1 MIGHTT
7 RQASLFYFA
16 FAREVSA
23 IKDVTL
29 DELDA
34 LLQDD
39 ELLALTSER
48 LGGRCLRSKNFGR
61 PGIAPDRLLRCVVR
75 KHLKSWSFRELEYE
89 LRHSLLYR
97 RFTRFFEDPIPDF
110 TSFSRT
116 FGLFGAEG
124 TRQIHQRV
132 LAKAQEQKLARGR
145 KLRIDTTAVETNI
158 HYPTD
163 STLLADSLRV
173 MTRCLKRIA
182 SGCAG
187 QSIKIVDHARAAK
200 YRLLEIC
207 RAAKSFTE
215 ASRAA
220 FKESYGKLLALTRR
234 VRRQA
239 GRVLEQLN
247 AHELKVQGG
256 NLLTVLGAEAQLQR
270 YLPLVDQ
277 VMVQTQARIFEGE
290 TRCEGKILSLFEEHS
305 AIIRK
310 GKPDKPTEFGR
321 LVRLDEVEN
330 GIISGYSIAAG
341 NPADQQQWV
350 PALEEHRKVFG
361 RVPQLA
367 TADRGFWS
375 SANEKSA
382 QDLGIAQVVLP
393 ATGRLSSARAERQ
406 KQRWFRQGQGWRA
419 GIEPRIST
427 LKHQFG
433 MKRARYKGDAGFQR
447 YVGWCIITQ
456 NLVAAARSARKAE
469 VKARCRSG

>member
-1 MIGHTT
+1 MIGSTN

-16 FAREVSA
+16 FAKEVSA

-34 LLQDD
+34 LLQD
-39 ELLALTSER
+39 EQLLALTFEK
-48 LGGRCLRSKNFGR
+48 LGGRHLRSKDFGR
-61 PGIAPDRLLRCVVR
+61 PGIAPDRVLRCVVL
-75 KHLKSWSFRELEYE
+75 KHLKRWSFRQLEYE

-110 TSFSRT
+110 TSFCRT
-116 FGLFGAEG
+116 FALFGPEG
-124 TRQIHQRV
+124 TRAVHERV
-132 LAKAQEQKLARGR
+132 VQKAKENKLAQGR
-145 KLRIDTTAVETNI
+145 KVRIDTTAVETNI

-163 STLLADSLRV
+163 SALLADSLRV

-182 SGCAG
+182 GGCADH
-187 QSIKIVDHARAAK
+187 SLKVVDHARATK

-215 ASRAA
+215 ASRARL
-220 FKESYGKLLALTRR
+220 KESYGKLLTMSRQ

-239 GRVLEQLN
+239 SNVLQDLSVQQLK
-247 AHELKVQGG
+247 AQAG
-256 NLLTVLGAEAQLQR
+256 NVLTVLVAEAQLR
-270 YLPLVDQ
+270 HYLPLVDQ
-277 VMVQTQARIFEGE
+277 VMAQTQARVFEGE
-290 TRCEGKILSLFEEHS
+290 TRSEGKILSLFEEHT

-330 GIISGYSIAAG
+330 GIISGYAIGTG

-350 PALEEHRKVFG
+350 PALENHKTVFG
-361 RVPQLA
+361 QMPRLA
-367 TADRGFWS
+367 AADRGFWS
-375 SANEKSA
+375 SANEKA
-382 QDLGIAQVVLP
+382 ALDLGIAQVVLP
-393 ATGRLSSARAERQ
+393 ATGQLSAKRAEHQ
-406 KQRWFRQGQGWRA
+406 KQRWFREGQGWRA

-447 YVGWCIITQ
+447 YVGWCVIAQ
-456 NLVAAARSARKAE
+456 NLMSAVRTSCKI
-469 VKARCRSG
+469 KARCRTG

>member
-1 MIGHTT
+1 MIGSTN

-16 FAREVSA
+16 FAKEVSA

-34 LLQDD
+34 LLQDW
-39 ELLALTSER
+39 ELLALTAEK
-48 LGGRCLRSKNFGR
+48 LGARRPRSNDFGR
-61 PGIAPDRLLRCVVR
+61 PGIAPDRLLRCVVL
-75 KHLKSWSFRELEYE
+75 KHFKSWSFRELEYE

-116 FGLFGAEG
+116 FALFGPEG
-124 TRQIHQRV
+124 TERIHQHV
-132 LAKAQEQKLARGR
+132 VGKAKQQKLAPGR

-173 MTRCLKRIA
+173 MTRCLKRVA
-182 SGCAG
+182 AQGAD
-187 QSIKIVDHARAAK
+187 QSLKVVDHARAAK

-207 RAAKSFTE
+207 RSAKSFTE
-215 ASRAA
+215 ASRVR
-220 FKESYGKLLALTRR
+220 FKDSYGKLLALSRK

-239 GRVLEQLN
+239 RAVLDQLD
-247 AHELKVQGG
+247 AGQLKIKAD
-256 NLLTVLGAEAQLQR
+256 NLTPVLQAQAQLR
-270 YLPLVDQ
+270 HFLPLVDQ
-277 VMVQTQARIFEGE
+277 VIAQTQARIFDGQ
-290 TRCEGKILSLFEEHS
+290 THYEGKILSLFEEHS

-330 GIISGYSIAAG
+330 GIISGYSIAVG
-341 NPADQQQWV
+341 NPADQQQWL
-350 PALEEHRKVFG
+350 PALKHHQEIFG
-361 RVPQLA
+361 QRPRVA
-367 TADRGFWS
+367 AADRGFWS
-375 SANEKSA
+375 SDNEKA
-382 QDLGIAQVVLP
+382 ALELGIPRVVLP
-393 ATGRLSSARAERQ
+393 ATGRLSATRAEHQ
-406 KQRWFRQGQGWRA
+406 KQRWFKDGQGWRA

-433 MKRARYKGDAGFQR
+433 MKRAYYKGDAGFQR
-447 YVGWCIITQ
+447 YVGWCIIVQ
-456 NLVAAARSARKAE
+456 DLVAIARSGRTTK
-469 VKARCRSG
+469 VKCRSG

>member
-1 MIGHTT
+1 VIGSTS

-16 FAREVSA
+16 FAKEVSA

-39 ELLALTSER
+39 QLLALTSDK
-48 LGGRCLRSKNFGR
+48 LGGRCLRSKDFGR
-61 PGIAPDRLLRCVVR
+61 PGVAPDRLLRCVVL

-116 FGLFGAEG
+116 FGLFGPEG

-132 LAKAQEQKLARGR
+132 IQKAKERKVVRGR
-145 KLRIDTTAVETNI
+145 KLRTDTTAVETNI

-163 STLLADSLRV
+163 SSLLVDSLRV
-173 MTRCLKRIA
+173 MTRSLKRIA
-182 SGCAG
+182 GGCADH
-187 QSIKIVDHARAAK
+187 SLKVVDHARAAK

-207 RAAKSFTE
+207 RAAKSFTQ
-215 ASRAA
+215 ASRTR
-220 FKESYGKLLALTRR
+220 FQNSYDKLLALTRR

-239 GRVLEQLN
+239 GRVLEDLSAQRLGIDDLR
-247 AHELKVQGG
+247 AV
-256 NLLTVLGAEAQLQR
+256 LLAEAQLR
-270 YLPLVDQ
+270 HYLPLIDRV
-277 VMVQTQARIFEGE
+277 VAQTQARIFEGQ
-290 TRCEGKILSLFEEHS
+290 TRSEGKILSLFEEHS

-321 LVRLDEVEN
+321 LVRLDEVEK
-330 GIISGYSIAAG
+330 GIISEYSIAVG
-341 NPADQQQWV
+341 NPADQQQWR
-350 PALEEHRKVFG
+350 PALESHQKLFG
-361 RVPQLA
+361 VVPQLA
-367 TADRGFWS
+367 AADRGFWS
-375 SANEKSA
+375 SDNEQCA
-382 QDLGIAQVVLP
+382 LDLGIAQVVLP
-393 ATGRLSSARAERQ
+393 ARGRLSAKRAQHQ
-406 KQRWFRQGQGWRA
+406 KQPWFRRGQGWRA

-433 MKRARYKGDAGFQR
+433 MKRARYKGDAGFER
-447 YVGWCIITQ
+447 YVGWCIIVQ
-456 NLVAAARSARKAE
+456 NLVAVARNGRKA
-469 VKARCRSG
+469 KRQCRSG

>member
-1 MIGHTT
+1 MIGNTN

-16 FAREVSA
+16 FAKEVSA

-29 DELDA
+29 DELD
-34 LLQDD
+34 LLLEDPQ
-39 ELLALTSER
+39 LLELTSEK
-48 LGGRCLRSKNFGR
+48 LCARCLRSRDFGR
-61 PGIAPDRLLRCVVR
+61 PGIAPDRLLRCIVL
-75 KHLKSWSFRELEYE
+75 KHFKSWSFRELEYE

-116 FGLFGAEG
+116 FGLFGPEG
-124 TRQIHQRV
+124 TRQIHERV
-132 LAKAQEQKLARGR
+132 VQQAKELDLARGR
-145 KLRIDTTAVETNI
+145 KVRIDTTAVETNI

-163 STLLADSLRV
+163 SSLLADSVRV

-182 SGCAG
+182 AGCKG
-187 QSIKIVDHARAAK
+187 ESLKVVDHARAVK

-207 RAAKSFTE
+207 RSAKSFTKAGRE
-215 ASRAA
+215 R
-220 FKESYGKLLALTRR
+220 FQNSYGKLLVLSRQ

-239 GRVLEQLN
+239 GKVLEDLEAQR
-247 AHELKVQGG
+247 LKIQDLVR
-256 NLLTVLGAEAQLQR
+256 VFHAEAQLR
-270 YLPLVDQ
+270 HYLPLVDR
-277 VMVQTQARIFEGE
+277 VVEQTQARIFEGE
-290 TRCEGKILSLFEEHS
+290 TRYEAKVLSLFEEHS

-310 GKPDKPTEFGR
+310 GKPDKPNEFGR

-330 GIISGYSIAAG
+330 GIISGYWIAEG
-341 NPADQQQWV
+341 NPADQQQWM
-350 PALEEHRKVFG
+350 PALENHRTVFG
-361 RVPQLA
+361 RVPKLA

-375 SANEKSA
+375 AENEKQA
-382 QDLGIAQVVLP
+382 LDWEIPQVVLP
-393 ATGRLSSARAERQ
+393 ATGRLSAKRAEHQ

-447 YVGWCIITQ
+447 YVGCCIIVQ
-456 NLVAAARSARKAE
+456 NLVAMARSARKA
-469 VKARCRSG
+469 KLQCRSG

>member
-1 MIGHTT
+1 MIGRTS

-16 FAREVSA
+16 FAKEVSA

-29 DELDA
+29 DELDT
-34 LLQDD
+34 LLQDK
-39 ELLALTSER
+39 ELLALTSQK
-48 LGGRCLRSKNFGR
+48 LGGRHLRSKDFGR
-61 PGIAPDRLLRCVVR
+61 PGIAPDRLLRCVVL

-116 FGLFGAEG
+116 FALFGPEG
-124 TRQIHQRV
+124 THQVHQRV
-132 LAKAQEQKLARGR
+132 VAKAQEQKLARGR

-163 STLLADSLRV
+163 SSLLADSLRV
-173 MTRCLKRIA
+173 MTRCLKRISA
-182 SGCAG
+182 GCAD
-187 QSIKIVDHARAAK
+187 QSLKVVDHARAAK

-207 RAAKSFTE
+207 RAAKSFTQ
-215 ASRAA
+215 ASRTR
-220 FKESYGKLLALTRR
+220 FQESYGKLLAMSRQ

-239 GRVLEQLN
+239 ASVLEDLSTQR
-247 AHELKVQGG
+247 LKAEAGS
-256 NLLTVLGAEAQLQR
+256 LLTVLLAEAQLR
-270 YLPLVDQ
+270 HYLPLVDQ
-277 VMVQTQARIFEGE
+277 VIRQTQARIFEGQ
-290 TRCEGKILSLFEEHS
+290 TRYEGKILSLFEEHS

-330 GIISGYSIAAG
+330 GLISGYAIAAG
-341 NPADQQQWV
+341 NPADQQQWM
-350 PALEEHRKVFG
+350 PALENHRKLFG
-361 RVPQLA
+361 QVPKLA

-382 QDLGIAQVVLP
+382 VDLGIAQVVLP
-393 ATGRLSSARAERQ
+393 ATGRLSARRAEHQ

-447 YVGWCIITQ
+447 YVGWCIIVQ
-456 NLVAAARSARKAE
+456 NLVAVARSGRKA
-469 VKARCRSG
+469 KAQCRSG